1 MMEKEEW
8 REQNGYELIQASNSK
23 TISFG
28 WLKKYYIS
36 CSPINLLLSSKYSKS
51 EMYVI

>member
-28 WLKKYYIS
+28 WLKNI
-36 CSPINLLLSSKYSKS
+36 IFLALQ
-51 EMYVI
+51 